1 MVGDDSLRLIG
12 KIYDGD
18 KAKLKDAKYLRA
30 SIKTF
35 RKTEKSRAA
44 LKQMDK
50 IASNN
55 YLTKK
60 QLARFYDILMDC
72 TIQWQKDWGL
82 PRPPVTRRDRSNG

>member
-1 MVGDDSLRLIG
+1 MVGDASLRLIG

-44 LKQMDK
+44 LKKMDK
-50 IASNN
+50 IAGSDH
-55 YLTKK
+55 LTKAK
-60 QLARFYDILMDC
+60 LVRSYDILEDC
-72 TIQWQKDWGL
+72 TIQWQKDWAL
-82 PRPPVTRRDRSNG
+82 PPLPVKK

>member
-1 MVGDDSLRLIG
+1 MVGDGDASLRLIG

-44 LKQMDK
+44 LKKMDK
-50 IASNN
+50 IAGSDH
-55 YLTKK
+55 LTKAK
-60 QLARFYDILMDC
+60 LVRFYDILEDC
-72 TIQWQKDWGL
+72 TIQWQKDWAL
-82 PRPPVTRRDRSNG
+82 PPLPVKK